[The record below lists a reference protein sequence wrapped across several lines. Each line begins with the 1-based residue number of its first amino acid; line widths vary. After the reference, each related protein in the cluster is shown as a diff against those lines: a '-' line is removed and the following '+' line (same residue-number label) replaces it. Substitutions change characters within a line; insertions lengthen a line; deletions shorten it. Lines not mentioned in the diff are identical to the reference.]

1 MQIYIMHCKS
11 LVERK
16 KHMQDIISKYSFTD
30 VEWILDNDA
39 TELTS
44 EQLAMFCKTLKKQ
57 EISLFLKHIN
67 AYRHMIANQ
76 IQYAL
81 IFEDDVILHPD
92 FNHILE
98 TYVKSLPEDWDYLF
112 IGDGCNLHAKTIGNN
127 HLYRVQSTRCADSY
141 LINLKSAS
149 AIIKYFDNLVKINN
163 SIDKISKINGYT
175 YIRKDTG
182 KIETGLVAQ
191 EVIKIL
197 PEVVNLDNSTN
208 YYNISY
214 GNMNGLLVEGI
225 KELNERLSRIENL
238 MNLYNSG
245 NNP

>member
-16 KHMQDIISKYSFTD
+16 KHIQDIISKYSFTN
-30 VEWILDNDA
+30 VEWVLDDDA

-44 EQLAMFCKTLKKQ
+44 EQVAIFSKTLKKQ

-149 AIIKYFDNLVKINN
+149 AIITYFDNLVKINELIEKP
-163 SIDKISKINGYT
+163 IDRI
-175 YIRKDTG
+175 
-182 KIETGLVAQ
+182 A
-191 EVIKIL
+191 L
-197 PEVVNLDNSTN
+197 PVDHW
-208 YYNISY
+208 
-214 GNMNGLLVEGI
+214 
-225 KELNERLSRIENL
+225 
-238 MNLYNSG
+238 MNLAFQNLNLNIYWAEPTIATQGSQRQIFKSALENKWKF
-245 NNP
+245 N